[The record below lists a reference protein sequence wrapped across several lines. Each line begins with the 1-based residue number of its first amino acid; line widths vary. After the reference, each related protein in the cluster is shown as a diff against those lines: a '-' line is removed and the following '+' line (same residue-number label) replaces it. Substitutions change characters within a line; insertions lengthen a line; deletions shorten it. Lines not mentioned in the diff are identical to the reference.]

1 MAERSF
7 KTEVE
12 QLKLGDG
19 ATFRGEGILAVT
31 KALLQSGVS
40 YVGGYQ
46 GAPVSHLLDVMVEAE
61 DLLDGLGVH
70 VETCTNEAA
79 AAAMLGASINYP
91 VRGAVTWKS
100 IVGTN
105 VAADALSNLAS
116 PGVIG
121 GALIILGEDYGE
133 GASVIQERSYAY
145 ALKSSMWLLDP
156 RPDLPT
162 IVRMVE
168 KGFELSEASHAP
180 VMLELRIRACH
191 VTGEFAA
198 KDNRAGKVSGRN
210 RLPGPPR
217 FEYGRLAHPPVI
229 FSQERLKVEER
240 LPAACAFIR
249 EHKLNEMIAGDLAD
263 IGIVVAGGLT
273 SSVLRALMRLD
284 LADLYGGTR
293 VPIYVL
299 NAVYPLV
306 PEEVR
311 AFCAGKRAVLVVEEG
326 SPEYIEQQINVEL
339 RRADIQTRVIGKGPL
354 PATGEYAS
362 DVLLNGL
369 AGFFAEARPAGIDAD
384 ALASRVKA
392 MLGHRPAASD
402 AVGTLPPRP
411 PTFCTGC
418 PERPVFAAIKLM
430 QRELGPTHIAADIG
444 CHAFA
449 TFAPFSMGNSI
460 LGYGMSLASAA
471 AVAPNLEKR
480 PIAVMG
486 DGGFWHNG
494 LITGVAS
501 NLFNKGDGVL
511 IVMQN
516 GYASATGQQ
525 FLPSSATSRHG
536 APPGM
541 DIEQTLRSLGV
552 TWLRKVRTY
561 GVAKMVVA
569 LKDAM
574 RSAERGLKVIIADGE
589 CQLARQRRVRAEDA
603 DKLKRGARVVKTRY
617 GVDDAICSGD
627 HSCIRLSGCPSL
639 TVKPNPDPLR
649 SDPVATVIE
658 SCVGCGLC
666 GEVAHAAVLCPSF
679 YRAEVVRNPNW
690 WDRALYGFRRHMISL
705 LGGSRATSSPPPLA
719 GEGQGEGKQALHQH
733 VHPLPT
739 PLPQAGEGAGP
750 ARGEVTT
757 LPAGAAA
764 RPLTLLI
771 AALGGEGG
779 GVLTDWIVR
788 AAESQGYPVQS
799 TSIPGVAQRTGATTY
814 YVEMLPAA
822 QRKDARRPVLA
833 LTPGIGDV
841 DMLVAS
847 ELMEAG
853 RAVAAGFVTPDRT
866 LTIAST
872 SRFYVMDEKIAMGDG
887 RYDPAR
893 LAQAIESHSQSRLL
907 LDMEAISRRTGAFIN
922 AVMLGAI
929 AGSGRLPIPLEA
941 FEAAIRTDGKAVEAN
956 LRGFRAGLDAA
967 RDADRDIH
975 SVRPR
980 ESGDPEPRAEASEVA
995 SLDSRLRGN
1004 EREELGAGGTWPDIA
1019 HEIIRKGIQRL
1030 TTYQDEAYA
1039 RLYLDRLAAIRDAD
1053 VRANAGGRLIRET
1066 ARHLAVRMS
1075 YEDVIRVAQ
1084 AKTDPARFARIV
1096 SELQAK
1102 PGEAVKVVEFLKPG
1116 IEELCSVLPPTLAR
1130 RLLALAER
1138 RGWNWHWGMEVN
1150 TASVAGYLRFR
1161 LLAKLRRWR
1170 PRTHRYAEEQREI
1183 ERWLGLI
1190 AQAAAQSA
1198 ELALEIAECARL
1210 IKGYGDTHKRG
1221 AGNYRQIEDQ
1231 VIRPALAGHIPL
1243 PQAVDAVASART
1255 AALVDPD
1262 GESLAKCLAAVGAIE
1277 LRRLAAE

>member
-1 MAERSF
+1 MERSF
-7 KTEVE
+7 KKEVE
-12 QLKLGDG
+12 SLRLGDG
-19 ATFRGEGILAVT
+19 DVFRGEGILAVT

-61 DLLDGLGVH
+61 DLLAELGVH

-91 VRGAVTWKS
+91 LRGAVTWKS

-121 GALIILGEDYGE
+121 GVMIILGEDYGE

-180 VMLELRIRACH
+180 VMMELRIRACH

-198 KDNRAGKVSGRN
+198 KDNRRAAFSGRN
-210 RLPGPPR
+210 RIPGPPR

-229 FSQERLKVEER
+229 FTQERLKVEER

-249 EHKLNEMIAGDLAD
+249 EQGLNEFIPGDLAD
-263 IGIVVAGGLT
+263 IGIIVAGGLT
-273 SSVLRALMRLD
+273 SGVLRALSRLD
-284 LADLYGGTR
+284 LADIQGASR
-293 VPIYVL
+293 VPIHVL
-299 NAVYPLV
+299 NCVYPLV
-306 PEEVR
+306 GEEVR
-311 AFCAGKRAVLVVEEG
+311 EFCTGKRAVLVVEEG
-326 SPEYIEQQINVEL
+326 SPDYIEQQINVEL
-339 RRADIQTRVIGKGPL
+339 RRADIQTRVLGKGAL
-354 PATGEYAS
+354 PKTGDYTS
-362 DVLLNGL
+362 DALLNGL
-369 AGFFAEARPAGIDAD
+369 AGFFTGARPAGIDAD
-384 ALASRVKA
+384 AIAARVREI
-392 MLGHRPAASD
+392 LGHQPAAAAALGD
-402 AVGTLPPRP
+402 LPVRP

-430 QRELGPTHIAADIG
+430 QRELGPTHISGDIG

-471 AVAPNLEKR
+471 AVTPNLDRR

-494 LITGVAS
+494 LITGVTS

-525 FLPSSATSRHG
+525 YLPSSSASRLG

-541 DIEQTLRSLGV
+541 DIETTLRALGV
-552 TWLRKVRTY
+552 TWMRKVHTY

-574 RSAERGLKVIIADGE
+574 RTAERGLKVIIADGE

-603 DKLKRGARVVKTRY
+603 EKLKRGARVVKTRF
-617 GVDDAICSGD
+617 GVDDEICTGD

-649 SDPVATVIE
+649 TDPVATVIE

-679 YRAEVVRNPNW
+679 YRADLVRNPNA
-690 WDRALYGFRRHMISL
+690 WDRMLYAFRTRVISL
-705 LGGSRATSSPPPLA
+705 LGGSGAACPPSPQG
-719 GEGQGEGKQALHQH
+719 GEGRGEGVRTSRTA
-733 VHPLPT
+733 VTPSPLR
-739 PLPQAGEGAGP
+739 GEGAGLAESREP
-750 ARGEVTT
+750 RSQQ
-757 LPAGAAA
+757 
-764 RPLTLLI
+764 RPITLLI

-779 GVLTDWIVR
+779 GVLTSWIVS
-788 AAESQGYPVQS
+788 AAESLGFPVQS

-814 YVEMLPAA
+814 YIEFMPVQAREGAA
-822 QRKDARRPVLA
+822 PPVLA
-833 LTPGIGDV
+833 LAPGIGDV
-841 DMLVAS
+841 DVMMAS

-853 RAVAAGFVTPDRT
+853 RAVAAGFVTRDRT
-866 LTIAST
+866 LAIAST
-872 SRFYVMDEKIAMGDG
+872 SRFLVMNEKIAMGDG
-887 RYDPAR
+887 RYDSSR
-893 LAQAIESHSQSRLL
+893 LAKAIEENSRAHILI
-907 LDMEAISRRTGAFIN
+907 DMEAIARRTGAFIN
-922 AVMLGAI
+922 SVMLGII
-929 AGSGRLPIPLEA
+929 AGSGRLPIPSAA
-941 FEAAIRTDGKAVEAN
+941 FEAAIHADGKGVDGN
-956 LRGFRAGLDAA
+956 LRGFRAGLEAVQNAAVAPLPDSPPQAGERTGGEADLAADIDRFPETA
-967 RDADRDIH
+967 RD
-975 SVRPR
+975 
-980 ESGDPEPRAEASEVA
+980 
-995 SLDSRLRGN
+995 
-1004 EREELGAGGTWPDIA
+1004 
-1019 HEIIRKGIQRL
+1019 IIREGVRRL
-1030 TTYQDEAYA
+1030 VAYQSEAYA
-1039 RLYLDRLAAIRDAD
+1039 RLYLDRLAPIRDAD
-1053 VRANAGGRLIRET
+1053 ARADAGGRLVRET

-1084 AKTDPARFARIV
+1084 AKTDPARFGRIAAEVGAR
-1096 SELQAK
+1096 
-1102 PGEAVKVVEFLKPG
+1102 PGEPVRIVEFLKPG
-1116 IEELCSVLPPTLAR
+1116 VEELCSMLPPSLAR
-1130 RLLALAER
+1130 RVLSFAEQREKLARA
-1138 RGWNWHWGMEVN
+1138 HWGMEVN
-1150 TASVAGYLRFR
+1150 TTSVSGYLRFR
-1161 LLAKLRRWR
+1161 LLAKLARWR
-1170 PRTHRYAEEQREI
+1170 PRTYRYAEEQREI

-1190 AQAAAQSA
+1190 VDAATQSA

-1221 AGNYRQIEDQ
+1221 TGNYRLIETH
-1231 VIRPALAGHIPL
+1231 VIAPALAGPL
-1243 PQAVDAVASART
+1243 PPRQAADAVASART

-1262 GESLAKCLAAVGAIE
+1262 GESLAKCLDAIGAPE
-1277 LRRLAAE
+1277 LRRIAAE